1 MGSHPRGLV
10 LFLCSTIV
18 QIRAGAR
25 VVSCSG
31 VGGGDSPQMF
41 KGGAHS
47 ICKWFHVG
55 LRERDVKGG
64 AQEMSARSSA

>member
-1 MGSHPRGLV
+1 
-10 LFLCSTIV
+10 
-18 QIRAGAR
+18 
-25 VVSCSG
+25 
-31 VGGGDSPQMF
+31 MF